1 MTSNQPNLRLS
12 ILIVAYNAGKH
23 LPALLQDMIEQTYPR
38 ELRELLLIDGMSSDG
53 TKSIMESFRRDNPE
67 ENVRIFE
74 NPKRILSA
82 GWNIGIENA
91 RGHAL
96 VRFDAH
102 CRVPCDYLEK
112 CVRLLQR
119 GETIVGGRVL
129 SLEPEAGWIA
139 ELVYLAETSR
149 FGAGAARFRNPG
161 PARHVDTLGFAVYS
175 SEVFRVVGKI
185 NENVLRAE
193 DNEFNYRARRAGFR
207 FFFDPDL
214 IAYRFPRDTFFGLL
228 RQMFGNGYS
237 NGICLRVSPG
247 ALGIRHLVPAVFVFA
262 LFLAVIMT
270 IVWSSIPLFMVVL
283 PYLAVS
289 TGFALKAAGK
299 SKKCRQSMFASLP
312 MVVLMMHILYG
323 FGTILGLIGIPV
335 LKWRIS

>member
-1 MTSNQPNLRLS
+1 MKSQRPHLRLS

-23 LPALLQDMIEQTYPR
+23 LPALLQDMLEQTYPR
-38 ELRELLLIDGMSSDG
+38 ELREFLLIDGMSTDG
-53 TKSIMESFRRDNPE
+53 TKSIMEQFRRDNSQE
-67 ENVRIFE
+67 TVKIFD
-74 NPKRILSA
+74 NPKRILAA

-91 RGHAL
+91 GGHAL

-119 GETIVGGRVL
+119 GETIVGGQVV
-129 SLEPEAGWIA
+129 SLQPETGWIE
-139 ELVYLAETSR
+139 ELMYLAETSR
-149 FGAGAARFRNPG
+149 FGAGAAKFRNPG
-161 PARHVDTLGFAVYS
+161 PARHVDTLGFAAYS
-175 SEVFRVVGKI
+175 AEVFAAVGKI

-214 IAYRFPRDTFFGLL
+214 FVYRFPRDTFSGLL

-247 ALGIRHLVPAVFVFA
+247 ALGIRHLVPAFFVLA
-262 LFLAVIMT
+262 LLLGVVATVI
-270 IVWSSIPLFMVVL
+270 WSSIPLDLVVL

-289 TGFALKAAGK
+289 TGFALRSAGK
-299 SKKCRQSMFASLP
+299 STRWRQSMFACLP
-312 MVVLMMHILYG
+312 LVFLVMHAAYG
-323 FGTILGLIGIPV
+323 FGTILGFIGTFV
-335 LKWRIS
+335 LKE